1 MPHETTNEVMTGA
14 DLLADFT
21 SAGLIVP
28 YLRERDAAGVIGEL
42 SRRLGR
48 LDCVPDA
55 LSFYQA
61 ALNQR
66 LLSSFSAPLGFAV
79 THARVNGIH
88 RLQFAFGRTATPLLW
103 QPKDLWPVRLIF
115 LLAVP
120 SSESCAYLQLLSRLA
135 GLGQHPAV
143 VKELMDAAN
152 AHAILEAFKK
162 IHLSQ

>member
-1 MPHETTNEVMTGA
+1 MPYDATMETAAESAA
-14 DLLADFT
+14 DYT

-61 ALNQR
+61 ALNQK

-79 THARVNGIH
+79 AHARLNGIG
-88 RLQFAFGRTATPLLW
+88 RLQFAFGRTAAPVLW
-103 QPKDLWPVRLIF
+103 QPRDLWPVRLIF

-120 SSESCAYLQLLSRLA
+120 AAESCAYLQLLSRLA
-135 GLGQHPAV
+135 GLGQHPAIV
-143 VKELMDAAN
+143 TEVMEASNAQGILAA
-152 AHAILEAFKK
+152 LRK
-162 IHLSQ
+162 IKLSQ